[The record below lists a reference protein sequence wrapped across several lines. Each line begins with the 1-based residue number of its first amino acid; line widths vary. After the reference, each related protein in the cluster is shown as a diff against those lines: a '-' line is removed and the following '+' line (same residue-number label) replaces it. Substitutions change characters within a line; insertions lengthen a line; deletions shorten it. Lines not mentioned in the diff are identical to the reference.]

1 MNTLSNQV
9 NVPVAAPESEE
20 VSVETIR
27 TRRRRRIV
35 VNSLRVLILVVII
48 GGWQLLTSV
57 GKPPLI
63 DPFFWGQPSG
73 IWNQLVTW
81 VTQGTAQG
89 PLWEQIAVSF
99 VEEVICFVIGVV
111 LGGNFGVWLGGNRVL
126 AECM

>member
-27 TRRRRRIV
+27 ARRRRRIV

-63 DPFFWGQPSG
+63 DPFFWGNPLVSG
-73 IWNQLVTW
+73 SRSSR
-81 VTQGTAQG
+81 G
-89 PLWEQIAVSF
+89 
-99 VEEVICFVIGVV
+99 
-111 LGGNFGVWLGGNRVL
+111 
-126 AECM
+126 